1 MDVRSG
7 TDTTPQETTC
17 AECGTGLPEGQDRE
31 VTANGTFCRACF
43 ERLREQLR
51 QAIEAQQRDIPWGR
65 AALGGLAGAVL
76 GVLAW
81 WGFTVVTE
89 IAFGLIAVGIGIAVG
104 KGVVLASGQKRS
116 QGLQALSVAISV
128 AAFAYASYLVNR
140 TFIHRALAAQHSTR
154 TLPFVPDPQ
163 LFFRVVTINPGIMDL
178 VFLAIVVYEAWKIPR
193 PVRLPA

>member
-1 MDVRSG
+1 MDVM
-7 TDTTPQETTC
+7 TEKTLQETTC
-17 AECGTGLPEGQDRE
+17 SECGTRLAEGQDRE
-31 VTANGTFCRACF
+31 ATADGTFCRSCF

-51 QAIEAQQRDIPWGR
+51 QAVEAQQRDVPWMR
-65 AALGGLAGAVL
+65 AALGGLAGAAL

-104 KGVVLASGQKRS
+104 KGVVLASGEKRS

-140 TFIHRALAAQHSTR
+140 TFLQRAFAAQGSPG
-154 TLPFVPDPQ
+154 TLPFFPNPE
-163 LFFRVVTINPGIMDL
+163 LFLSVVKLNLGIMDA
-178 VFLAIVVYEAWKIPR
+178 VFLAIVVYEAWKIPA